1 MEKNFQHLPLFYS
14 WIYGEWFD
22 LDNEDHSKVDVCGY
36 IDLKRMYAKGL
47 KPQDNGRTNTL
58 LTISHMLA
66 AVLHRR
72 PIGVQQKFAY
82 GLHRGMGMNP
92 MTVFKAQ
99 SYRLIHCYQAA
110 VD

>member
-1 MEKNFQHLPLFYS
+1 MQKASENVLSHRNLQREFAR
-14 WIYGEWFD
+14 GT
-22 LDNEDHSKVDVCGY
+22 
-36 IDLKRMYAKGL
+36 

-72 PIGVQQKFAY
+72 PIGEFAY

-92 MTVFKAQ
+92 MSRGT
-99 SYRLIHCYQAA
+99 IHPAYPLLSS
-110 VD
+110 DLESLLDRDISELGWTP